1 LDTLHLAF
9 SREKDNLYVQ
19 DLITQQPELVIRLLQ
34 REQGC
39 LYICGNTKM
48 GLDVQ
53 SSVKA
58 IVGDAYFKQMQ
69 AEKRIIVELWSS

>member
-1 LDTLHLAF
+1 
-9 SREKDNLYVQ
+9 
-19 DLITQQPELVIRLLQ
+19 
-34 REQGC
+34 
-39 LYICGNTKM
+39 M